1 MESSDSG
8 SVGLVPTDRPLRLAE
23 LTSLQGLVN
32 GFARRV
38 RHRFAGGFRACVPSV
53 PGAAFGRRG
62 RAMGLVTDHL
72 TKRGFPSR
80 FCRTMSVHLDRPGP
94 GTGVEADEV
103 LKTVSLDT
111 ASGHALAVNP
121 ASRRLQM
128 TLVRRAVGDPHVS
141 LATED
146 ELEHDFPEFE
156 LGSLPPLGSLLHVTI
171 YVDTEVMAH
180 DTVVFLREC
189 RASRSRSEP
198 RTCFAVRK

>member
-1 MESSDSG
+1 
-8 SVGLVPTDRPLRLAE
+8 VRAE
-23 LTSLQGLVN
+23 
-32 GFARRV
+32 R
-38 RHRFAGGFRACVPSV
+38 AGGSLWPKGPGHGSCDGPSHE
-53 PGAAFGRRG
+53 A
-62 RAMGLVTDHL
+62 GLS
-72 TKRGFPSR
+72 SR

>member
-1 MESSDSG
+1 MAASQHGKFDSG
-8 SVGLVPTDRPLRLAE
+8 SVGPVPTDRPLRLAE

-53 PGAAFGRRG
+53 PRVAFGRRG

-72 TKRGFPSR
+72 TKRGLSFEVLSHDEAFTSIDQAR
-80 FCRTMSVHLDRPGP
+80 AL
-94 GTGVEADEV
+94 GVEADEV

-111 ASGHALAVNP
+111 ASGHALAVIP

-141 LATED
+141 LATEH
-146 ELEHDFPEFE
+146 ELEHDFPEFDS
-156 LGSLPPLGSLLHVTI
+156 GRSPLL
-171 YVDTEVMAH
+171 A
-180 DTVVFLREC
+180 
-189 RASRSRSEP
+189 P
-198 RTCFAVRK
+198 CFT